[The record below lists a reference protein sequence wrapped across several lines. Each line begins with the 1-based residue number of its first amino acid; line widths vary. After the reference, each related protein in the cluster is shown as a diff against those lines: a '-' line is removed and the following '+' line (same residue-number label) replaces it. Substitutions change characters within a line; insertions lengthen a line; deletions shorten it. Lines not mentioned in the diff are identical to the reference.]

1 MGYELIH
8 AHRATIESLAAAD
21 VEALGE
27 GMGSWGDVDT
37 FGGYIAGPAWLRGQ
51 ISNAVVARWTR
62 SPDRWWRRAALVATV
77 SLNKK
82 SGGGTGDPGRT
93 LEVCT
98 RLADDHDDMVEKALS
113 WALRMLVRWDA
124 QSVADFLQFHED
136 VLAARVKREVTNKLG
151 TGLKNPRKGGRS
163 S

>member
-1 MGYELIH
+1 MNQPEARELARATIARLRALPVRNVPSMRPVRQDLSRRLRGESPAAVRAVAEGLISGGVRWMGYELIH

-82 SGGGTGDPGRT
+82 SGGGTGDP
-93 LEVCT
+93 
-98 RLADDHDDMVEKALS
+98 
-113 WALRMLVRWDA
+113 
-124 QSVADFLQFHED
+124 
-136 VLAARVKREVTNKLG
+136 
-151 TGLKNPRKGGRS
+151 
-163 S
+163 